1 MELSIY
7 KEFHRLCVFRR
18 HCLGITVELHRVLEL
33 GQVEQLL
40 DMDLRMVIN
49 NSNSSDQTQTPI
61 LRRSLSSCKNIQ
73 ILKWGLLVPIH
84 QTCKLVPV
92 TRDADS

>member
-33 GQVEQLL
+33 GKVEQLL
-40 DMDLRMVIN
+40 AMDLRMVIN

-61 LRRSLSSCKNIQ
+61 LKKKFVQLQKYSDFK
-73 ILKWGLLVPIH
+73 V
-84 QTCKLVPV
+84 VPV
-92 TRDADS
+92 SAHPPDM